1 MTASTMAKFPSIASV
16 KFAGEIG
23 ARGLWPQM
31 RAFAEASPQSAGKM
45 PLHLC
50 PLGDNVW
57 RRS

>member
-1 MTASTMAKFPSIASV
+1 V
-16 KFAGEIG
+16 KFAGETG
-23 ARGLWPQM
+23 AWGLWAQT